1 MSKKKFKQILALISL
16 GIIIN
21 FIVGSFSFIWQAI
34 GFVFIVAMPFIIGF
48 CIAFLINKPY
58 MFFAETMFKDLEKSK
73 VKFFRQIRK
82 PMSLILAYIITFG
95 IIVFLIGIIVP
106 QLIESFNKLS
116 GNFSSYAETFKKW
129 IFDIAERVLH
139 IELKQDNDLFTM
151 VNNLVK
157 IITGEELRGYVTGL
171 ANKFGPDLFD
181 TAIQFTTNIYNI
193 SMGIVISFYFLAC
206 KEKLIYQTKKFTV
219 AFMPEKS
226 LPKIFEI
233 AELSNK
239 MFGRY
244 VYGRIVDS
252 MIMGMMCFVGMSI
265 FKFDYSLLISVVIGI
280 TNVIPLFGPAI
291 GAIPSIIILL
301 IVNPVEA
308 LWFSIFIFTLQQ
320 IDGNLIGPKVVGNS
334 IGISGFWIM
343 ASVIIGGGLF
353 SIVGMFIAV
362 PVFAIIYVLVGGE
375 VDKRLK
381 EKNYLHKLGS
391 SPENDIIT
399 DAEKPTIDF
408 NDIKFYRNLKDNVMH
423 SSKKE
428 AYDDKDNDDF
438 SNFDL

>member
-1 MSKKKFKQILALISL
+1 MSKKKFKQILALITI

-34 GFVFIVAMPFIIGF
+34 SFVFLVAMPFIIGF

-58 MFFAETMFKDLEKSK
+58 MFFSDTVFKDLEKSRI
-73 VKFFRQIRK
+73 KFFRQIRK
-82 PMSLILAYIITFG
+82 PISLILAYIISFG

-129 IFDIAERVLH
+129 IFDTAERFLH

-157 IITGEELRGYVTGL
+157 IITGEELKGYVTGL
-171 ANKFGPDLFD
+171 ANKFGPNIFD
-181 TAIQFTTNIYNI
+181 TAIQFTTNIYNV
-193 SMGIVISFYFLAC
+193 SMGIVMSFYFLAC

-438 SNFDL
+438 SNFDI